1 VFFQNRCQIGGRLRR
16 KTEAK
21 MTTPPIPMHREGSMH
36 RVVSEYK
43 VPENE
48 LSNIKVFIRARPL
61 EDGSA
66 PGEFISIGI

>member
-1 VFFQNRCQIGGRLRR
+1 MI
-16 KTEAK
+16 
-21 MTTPPIPMHREGSMH
+21 TPTIPMHREGSIH

-48 LSNIKVFIRARPL
+48 LSNIKVYIRARPL

-66 PGEFISIGI
+66 PGEFITIGI